1 MSLQKRKE
9 NLLLENIDNI
19 KKDLF
24 DKNKVVKLI
33 KLCHQQKNLTPL
45 WINN

>member
-1 MSLQKRKE
+1 MLLQKRKE

-24 DKNKVVKLI
+24 DKNKAVKLI

>member
-1 MSLQKRKE
+1 MLLQKRKE

-24 DKNKVVKLI
+24 DKNKAVKLI
-33 KLCHQQKNLTPL
+33 KLCNQQKNLTPL
-45 WINN
+45 